1 MESKEVSLEERFTFV
16 KQIGQ
21 GGYGTIWIVDDA
33 VTGKRLALKEISKA
47 TTNRTEF
54 KRELWISKYLS
65 KHPNIIKT
73 HNAYETKTS
82 YVSVQD
88 YAVGGDLFDVVERN
102 SELKESRAKLY
113 LGQICR
119 AVEFMHSKNL
129 VHRDI
134 KLENVVLADR
144 SGSVAQLIDFGLT
157 LGAGTHIEAV
167 SGTMSYLA
175 PEICSPPRTGGFVVD
190 PSSDVWSVGILL
202 FCMLTGGY
210 PWEQATLSDPDYYE
224 FVEWQCGI
232 STEPPNEWRYFSPDL
247 LSLFKKMLAME
258 SSERCTISEVYKYLN
273 CSWFNVKH

>member
-1 MESKEVSLEERFTFV
+1 MEPKELSLQEHFTFV

-65 KHPNIIKT
+65 KHPNIINT
-73 HNAYETKTS
+73 HSAYETNTS
-82 YVSVQD
+82 YFAVQD
-88 YAVGGDLFDVVERN
+88 YALGGDLFDVIEQN
-102 SELKESRAKLY
+102 AGLKESTTKLY

-134 KLENVVLADR
+134 KPENIVLTDR
-144 SGSVAQLIDFGLT
+144 IGSVAQLIDFGLT
-157 LGAGTHIEAV
+157 LGAGTNIKAV
-167 SGTMSYLA
+167 AGTVSYLA
-175 PEICSPPRTGGFVVD
+175 PEICCPPTTAGFIVD

-210 PWEQATLSDPDYYE
+210 PWEQATLSDPDYYSRSACTVQE
-224 FVEWQCGI
+224 DACHGFSREVYI
-232 STEPPNEWRYFSPDL
+232 TE
-247 LSLFKKMLAME
+247 A
-258 SSERCTISEVYKYLN
+258 YKYLN
-273 CSWFNVKH
+273 CSWFN